1 MRLPRGL
8 IRTKPNFTTNELL
21 VWLWIVGLSFALIP
35 TLFGLSIGVALGFV
49 VVIGGKKMIN
59 SYRLKPWARKL
70 LRRDA

>member
-1 MRLPRGL
+1 MKL
-8 IRTKPNFTTNELL
+8 IRTKPDFTANEAL
-21 VWLWIVGLSFALIP
+21 VWLWIVGLSVALVP
-35 TLFGLSIGVALGFV
+35 TLFGLSVGVASAFI